1 MSDQGGEGAPTPP
14 EAMVRVQPIS
24 DSKAFKRHLLRTFE
38 QGQPHHAYAD
48 ELDAAPWKLWPEM
61 VPDFVEAW
69 QPIDTGGSGPKRSV
83 IALALTFSM
92 PVGTDPAVNE
102 AAVLAMARK
111 VFAGHDQIWVA
122 GEHEGPFVKL
132 LVQYWNDEGR
142 ALSSGPADLRR
153 YRAAYAREMTARG
166 VQAQATTR
174 GSRNLGFGEA
184 RNPYKARQRSTDHPS
199 RSDDQ

>member
-24 DSKAFKRHLLRTFE
+24 DSNAFKRHLLRTFE
-38 QGQPHHAYAD
+38 QGQPHYAYAD
-48 ELDAAPWKLWPEM
+48 ELDAAPCKLWPEM

-111 VFAGHDQIWVA
+111 VFAGTIRSGW
-122 GEHEGPFVKL
+122 
-132 LVQYWNDEGR
+132 R
-142 ALSSGPADLRR
+142 AS
-153 YRAAYAREMTARG
+153 M
-166 VQAQATTR
+166 
-174 GSRNLGFGEA
+174 
-184 RNPYKARQRSTDHPS
+184 KARSSSCWSSTGMMRAGRCRQVRPTFAATGQPMPA
-199 RSDDQ
+199 R